1 MKEYFFV
8 HTEWTDICIL
18 DEINM
23 TIKRKG
29 IDDENGKYFFDNNI
43 LIANWEKW
51 PGDDTFV
58 YLYESYYHKIFYET
72 YILNNNVVELT
83 LFDIN
88 GKENNFILNTDK
100 NIIFD
105 KKNIRQKGHMN
116 VDNNILTIKWND
128 KEEKYFK
135 NDNDNENENKNE
147 NNLNNTDNEIVSNNN
162 NNNSKVSKKETFPKI
177 SINPSNNSHQNSSI
191 QIAMKRKD
199 KFVKKN
205 NKYYFINENKFYY
218 KIIDININNE
228 MINNNLYELI
238 NTKNEINLEIKE
250 YINENIILN
259 HIKNNNFANELSE
272 FIDLELNFEIKPKQK
287 KRILSLVEWGYPPFG
302 GGENWLLNLNKIFSK
317 IGYEN
322 YLICFSDPFK
332 NEYFGEI
339 KQINLEYVKIIQSP
353 KNLALIFKLIRLI
366 NPDIINHQGVYRE
379 YFMKISNILEIPFLT
394 GYCYWNNIVK
404 FNLHDLNVNMINNP
418 LLEKTDEFQY
428 INSNSYTYVASNFVN
443 DIIEKIYGK
452 NQKLDVIETISLN
465 EEFYIKD
472 DLEQDLNKNEQIYV
486 TLINCH
492 HNKGGYLLE
501 YLLKNVNIN
510 IPFQLIYTENDP
522 LINFNYL
529 TELINERNSKN
540 NINILIN
547 GKIEIKSIY
556 LKTKILLTPSL
567 CDETFCRVA
576 YEGMV
581 NGIPVISTQNG
592 NLKYLLKDYAI
603 YIEDQDKEKW
613 KSTIENIYNNNDII
627 NEFKNKINN
636 TISSEMIEKKIVNKL
651 NEIKKSKYKLNN
663 NNIGMI
669 IPWADQ
675 GLGIQSRDYYISLK
689 ELGYTPH
696 ILSFRPYHATHKNI
710 FLQTNKEEWDYKNIV
725 YSSNY
730 REQITYDEVLDFV
743 HKYKIRSMIIIEA
756 TFLNIFRIALFLKM
770 LDIKIYLVVNIE
782 CIRLCELKYHT
793 IFDKILTNNNAS
805 HTIISNIF
813 KDKTHFLGFHLNYPY
828 YLSLEKKRKKEYKKI
843 KFCCFGGLNSISR
856 KNIDLIIKAFYE
868 IFGFNRELPLNWELN
883 IYIQGVE
890 VPAII
895 NEYKCDKIIY
905 HVNNFSYKSII
916 DKYHENDVLIHLG
929 SHEGL
934 GLGFYEGLYT
944 GCPILTL
951 NWIPNNEIIKNNING
966 WIVDTT
972 FSTLNDNDN
981 GIINMGIIKQQT
993 LTDKIIEIL
1002 SNSVETIEIINN
1014 TIDNVKY
1021 VYETNKSKFFKS
1033 FINIL
1038 Q

>member
-8 HTEWTDICIL
+8 HTEWIDICLL

-29 IDDENGKYFFDNNI
+29 IDNEKGKYFFNNDI
-43 LIANWEKW
+43 LTINWEKW

-58 YLYESYYHKIFYET
+58 YLYESYYHKIFYDT
-72 YILNNNVVELT
+72 YIFNNNVIELN

-105 KKNIRQKGHMN
+105 KKDIRQKGYMN

-135 NDNDNENENKNE
+135 NGNENKN
-147 NNLNNTDNEIVSNNN
+147 NT
-162 NNNSKVSKKETFPKI
+162 KVSKKETL
-177 SINPSNNSHQNSSI
+177 SQTSLNLSNNSHQNSSI
-191 QIAMKRKD
+191 PIAIKRKD
-199 KFVKKN
+199 KFIKKN

-228 MINNNLYELI
+228 IINDNLYELI
-238 NTKNEINLEIKE
+238 NTKNEINLKIKD

-259 HIKNNNFANELSE
+259 HIKNNNFVNELSE
-272 FIDLELNFEIKPKQK
+272 LTNLELNFEIKPKQK

-302 GGENWLLNLNKIFSK
+302 GGENWLLNLNKIFNK

-418 LLEKTDEFQY
+418 LLEKTDEFEY

-443 DIIEKIYGK
+443 DIIEKIYGE
-452 NQKLDVIETISLN
+452 NQKLNVIETISLN
-465 EEFYIKD
+465 EDFYIKD
-472 DLEQDLNKNEQIYV
+472 DLEQDSNKNEQIYV

-501 YLLKNVNIN
+501 YLLKNVDIN

-547 GKIEIKSIY
+547 GKIEIKSVY

-576 YEGMV
+576 YEGMI

-613 KSTIENIYNNNDII
+613 KSTIENIYTNDGII
-627 NEFKNKINN
+627 NEFKNKIND
-636 TISSEMIEKKIVNKL
+636 TISYEMIEKKITNKI
-651 NEIKKSKYKLNN
+651 NEIKESK
-663 NNIGMI
+663 
-669 IPWADQ
+669 
-675 GLGIQSRDYYISLK
+675 
-689 ELGYTPH
+689 
-696 ILSFRPYHATHKNI
+696 
-710 FLQTNKEEWDYKNIV
+710 
-725 YSSNY
+725 
-730 REQITYDEVLDFV
+730 
-743 HKYKIRSMIIIEA
+743 
-756 TFLNIFRIALFLKM
+756 
-770 LDIKIYLVVNIE
+770 
-782 CIRLCELKYHT
+782 
-793 IFDKILTNNNAS
+793 
-805 HTIISNIF
+805 
-813 KDKTHFLGFHLNYPY
+813 
-828 YLSLEKKRKKEYKKI
+828 
-843 KFCCFGGLNSISR
+843 
-856 KNIDLIIKAFYE
+856 
-868 IFGFNRELPLNWELN
+868 
-883 IYIQGVE
+883 
-890 VPAII
+890 
-895 NEYKCDKIIY
+895 
-905 HVNNFSYKSII
+905 
-916 DKYHENDVLIHLG
+916 
-929 SHEGL
+929 
-934 GLGFYEGLYT
+934 
-944 GCPILTL
+944 
-951 NWIPNNEIIKNNING
+951 
-966 WIVDTT
+966 
-972 FSTLNDNDN
+972 
-981 GIINMGIIKQQT
+981 
-993 LTDKIIEIL
+993 
-1002 SNSVETIEIINN
+1002 
-1014 TIDNVKY
+1014 
-1021 VYETNKSKFFKS
+1021 
-1033 FINIL
+1033 
-1038 Q
+1038 